1 MFPRLFTISE
11 FSAFGTTWGPYAQ
24 PTYGVLL
31 AVAFLAGLWVAY
43 WQAKRAG
50 LDASRIADM
59 AVYVLIGGLIGAK
72 LMLVAVD
79 YRYYTSNPRELF
91 SLFQSGGVFYGGL
104 LGGLAVAFYFARRY
118 KLPVWP
124 TADALAPGVVIGQC
138 IGRLGC
144 FAAGCCY
151 GRAANVPW
159 AVTFTD
165 IYAARN
171 VGTPLDVPLH
181 PSQLYESLATLVIFA
196 LLIWLAPRKKFSG
209 QVVLAYVALYS
220 VARFVLEFFRGDAGR
235 GYVGPLSTSQ
245 AVAIVLVVLAGV
257 LYLRLRKS
265 ETAAP
270 SAPQAPAAA

>member
-1 MFPRLFTISE
+1 MFPRLFTIGSY
-11 FSAFGTTWGPYAQ
+11 SQ

-31 AVAFLAGLWVAY
+31 AVAFLVGLWAAH

-50 LDASRIADM
+50 LPAGKIADM
-59 AVYVLIGGLIGAK
+59 AVYVLIAGLIGAK

-104 LGGLAVAFYFARRY
+104 LGGLLVAVFFARRY
-118 KLPVWP
+118 ALPVWA
-124 TADALAPGVVIGQC
+124 TADALAPGVVIGQS

-151 GRAANVPW
+151 GKPATVPW

-165 IYAARN
+165 VHAARN
-171 VGTPLDVPLH
+171 VGTPLDTPLH
-181 PSQLYESLATLVIFA
+181 PSQIYESLATLVIFA
-196 LLIWLAPRKKFSG
+196 LLVWLAPRKRFQG

-220 VARFVLEFFRGDAGR
+220 VARFVLEYYRGDAGR
-235 GYVGPLSTSQ
+235 GMIGPVSTSQ
-245 AVAIVLVVLAGV
+245 AVAIVLVLLAGM
-257 LYLRLRKS
+257 LYFRLRK
-265 ETAAP
+265 T
-270 SAPQAPAAA
+270 QAPAPAPA